1 MRNLIRSPLTWMV
14 AAEVLVVTLLAIVAW
29 TMVANAARTV
39 VVSPS
44 IEMPESAPDA
54 APGLPDFPVSLPPAA
69 RGPLPGLNLDSSFW
83 RARLVQ
89 LNREQSFLAGSSGVS
104 STERWTR
111 CSATSKRWSC
121 PRSSVPKGA
130 VVKSRRSPRFRRD
143 RARREGRALA

>member
-44 IEMPESAPDA
+44 IEMPESASDA
-54 APGLPDFPVSLPPAA
+54 AAGLPDFPVSLPPAA

-89 LNREQSFLAGSSGVS
+89 MNREQSFLARLEWRLVHGATDALKRYVE
-104 STERWTR
+104 TVVLPAVQRAERGGR
-111 CSATSKRWSC
+111 EISAK
-121 PRSSVPKGA
+121 P
-130 VVKSRRSPRFRRD
+130 
-143 RARREGRALA
+143 ALSWG